1 MGGEMNKQIRSLISE
16 IKNKDE
22 IIYQLALYASEAA
35 EQCPDGESQKKCRE
49 LLKSFDDVHI
59 GCIVCQI
66 LYAQRKAD
74 DRRKAFDQA

>member
-1 MGGEMNKQIRSLISE
+1 MAEMNERIRNLISE

-22 IIYQLALYASEAA
+22 IIYQLALYASEEA
-35 EQCPDGESQKKCRE
+35 EQCPDGESQKKCHE
-49 LLKSFDDVHI
+49 HLKSFDDVHI
-59 GCIVCQI
+59 GCIVCYI